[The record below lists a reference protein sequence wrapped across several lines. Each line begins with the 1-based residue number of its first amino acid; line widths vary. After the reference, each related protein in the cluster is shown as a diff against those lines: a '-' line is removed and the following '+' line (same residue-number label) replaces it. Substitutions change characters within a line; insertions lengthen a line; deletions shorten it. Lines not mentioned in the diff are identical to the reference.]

1 MNLMMLLEMAADGL
15 EDRVAVGSRH
25 DGITYRRLFERA
37 GEAAA
42 RFRAAPGDRV
52 VLCDESSPAVPVA
65 LFGADFLGQMAAPQ
79 FTRQPA
85 LLPIAQEDIRWHCA
99 AEFHQRAIERGVAGA
114 NAIKLLEPAE
124 DIGVMSLA
132 LGKIVVPEGL
142 AA

>member
-65 LFGADFLGQMAAPQ
+65 LSGAAWAGMPWR
-79 FTRQPA
+79 TRWSVSEAVLVVFCGPKQP
-85 LLPIAQEDIRWHCA
+85 
-99 AEFHQRAIERGVAGA
+99 
-114 NAIKLLEPAE
+114 
-124 DIGVMSLA
+124 
-132 LGKIVVPEGL
+132 
-142 AA
+142 